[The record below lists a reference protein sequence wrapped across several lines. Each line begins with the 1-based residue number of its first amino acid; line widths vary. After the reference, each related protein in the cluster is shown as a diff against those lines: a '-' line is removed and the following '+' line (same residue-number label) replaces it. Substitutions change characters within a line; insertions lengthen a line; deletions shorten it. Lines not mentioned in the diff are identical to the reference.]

1 MRYTV
6 QMTGDEL
13 IELDEVRQHIK
24 ALNDDDEDLLI
35 ITPLISAAREYCEN
49 LTGCAFCRQ
58 TVTAYPEW
66 NDAVTHLPR
75 TPIIAIETVK
85 IYHADGTVDT
95 LTDADYSIDLHDGRF
110 VLNKACDNPRAIN
123 PIEVRYEAGYTSLP
137 FAVRQAMLMLIG
149 HWYQHRETIETGA
162 VTSVEVAATTAAI
175 LKQYRMWWF

>member
-6 QMTGDEL
+6 QITGDEL

-35 ITPLISAAREYCEN
+35 VTPLISAAREYCEN

-66 NDAVTHLPR
+66 NDTDVHLPR
-75 TPIIAIETVK
+75 TPIIEIETVK
-85 IYHADGTVDT
+85 IHHADGTIDT

-110 VLNKACDNPRAIN
+110 VLNKACCDPRAIN
-123 PIEVRYEAGYTSLP
+123 PIEVRYEAGCTSLP
-137 FAVRQAMLMLIG
+137 YAVRQAMLMLIG